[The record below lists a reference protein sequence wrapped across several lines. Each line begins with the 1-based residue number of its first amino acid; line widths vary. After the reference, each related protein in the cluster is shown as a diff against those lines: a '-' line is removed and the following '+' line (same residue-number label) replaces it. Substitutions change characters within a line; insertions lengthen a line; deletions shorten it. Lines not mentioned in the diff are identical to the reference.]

1 MGARMQSL
9 AQLPNGRIDLHC
21 VHGPAA
27 VSQGSGGGVARAGAQ
42 NQNPGRGR
50 SKAEAMLQGFS
61 SMASSSSPA

>member
-27 VSQGSGGGVARAGAQ
+27 VSQGSGGVARAGAQ
-42 NQNPGRGR
+42 NQNPGRAR